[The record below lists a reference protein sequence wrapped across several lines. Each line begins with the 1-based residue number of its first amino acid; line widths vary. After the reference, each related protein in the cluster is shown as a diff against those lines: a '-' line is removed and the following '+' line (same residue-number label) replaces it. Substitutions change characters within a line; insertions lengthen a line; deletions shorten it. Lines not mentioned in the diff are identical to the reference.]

1 MIRLIVIGASYGGL
15 DAIRT
20 LLHGLPA
27 NIPVPVAI
35 TLHIGN
41 HPITHFIQRLNRE
54 LPFVVCEAEDKVSMK
69 NNTVY
74 FAPPNYHLMV
84 ESNFTFNLS
93 TDEKVNFSRPSI
105 DVLFE
110 TAAWAYGPGVI
121 GVLLT
126 GANNDGAAGLKT
138 IQANG
143 GITIVQDPTTAVA
156 GIMPQAALN
165 LFNPDS
171 ILPVEFMGTKINSL
185 FAPEAEK

>member
-1 MIRLIVIGASYGGL
+1 MIRLIVVGASFGGL

-20 LLHGLPA
+20 LLLGLPHEL
-27 NIPVPVAI
+27 PVPIAV

-41 HPITHFIQRLNRE
+41 HSISHFIRRLNNE
-54 LPFVVCEAEDKVSMK
+54 LPFAVREAEDKVIMK
-69 NNTVY
+69 SKTVY

-84 ESNFTFNLS
+84 EKDFTLNLS
-93 TDEKVNFSRPSI
+93 ADEKVNFSRPSI

-110 TAAWAYGPGVI
+110 TAAWAFGPEVI

-138 IQANG
+138 IHDNG
-143 GITIVQDPTTAVA
+143 GIAIVQDPSSAVS

-165 LFNPDS
+165 LFKPDY
-171 ILPVEFMGTKINSL
+171 ILPVEYMGDKIYSL
-185 FAPEAEK
+185 LGQDV